1 MARTTGRSDTR
12 EKLLHA
18 AEQLFA
24 TQGVDGAQTRDI
36 VRLAGQANPS
46 AVQYHFGSRAGLLDE
61 IMKARQERTE
71 RVLAQRLPE
80 LAGLALPELLRAL
93 IDAEATELRTADGRH
108 ALRISAQLGHQGGPS
123 GGSPGEPSGGSSA
136 VLPASL
142 GQQRFVDHIT
152 ERLAV
157 PPGVAGLPEPV
168 RRQRLELA
176 LTLIRTALADRARQ
190 YTDGEQPLTDEAFF
204 LADLASMAT
213 ALLQA
218 PLPAP

>member
-61 IMKARQERTE
+61 IMKARQDRTE
-71 RVLAQRLPE
+71 GALAPRLPE
-80 LAGLALPELLRAL
+80 LPGLDLPELVRAL
-93 IDAEATELRTADGRH
+93 IEAEATELRTAHGRH
-108 ALRISAQLGHQGGPS
+108 ALRISAQLAHRGGASSEFPD
-123 GGSPGEPSGGSSA
+123 GSSA
-136 VLPASL
+136 RQ
-142 GQQRFVDHIT
+142 GQQRFVDRLT

-168 RRQRLELA
+168 RRQRLDLA

-204 LADLASMAT
+204 LADLASMAA